1 MSPSHMC
8 LSTYKENTISY
19 ALDTKAGHS
28 GQQSFKACL
37 VTNLQVKVTWFG
49 VKSQV
54 NSVSVVTND
63 VLGSRVL
70 AVTSSHQLL

>member
-8 LSTYKENTISY
+8 LSTYRENTINY
-19 ALDTKAGHS
+19 GLDTKAEHNGP
-28 GQQSFKACL
+28 QSFKACL

-54 NSVSVVTND
+54 NSVSIVTND
-63 VLGSRVL
+63 VLGTRVL

>member
-8 LSTYKENTISY
+8 LSTYKENTVRY
-19 ALDTKAGHS
+19 GLDRKAEHS
-28 GQQSFKACL
+28 GQRSFKACL

>member
-8 LSTYKENTISY
+8 LSTYKGNTISLG
-19 ALDTKAGHS
+19 LDTKVDHN
-28 GQQSFKACL
+28 GQQSFQAYL

-54 NSVSVVTND
+54 NSVSVVAND

-70 AVTSSHQLL
+70 AVSSSHQLL

>member
-8 LSTYKENTISY
+8 LSTYKEKTVSY
-19 ALDTKAGHS
+19 SLGTKAEHNG
-28 GQQSFKACL
+28 GQSFKACL

-54 NSVSVVTND
+54 NSVSVVAND

-70 AVTSSHQLL
+70 AITSSHQLL

>member
-19 ALDTKAGHS
+19 ALDTKAGHG
-28 GQQSFKACL
+28 GQQRFKACL